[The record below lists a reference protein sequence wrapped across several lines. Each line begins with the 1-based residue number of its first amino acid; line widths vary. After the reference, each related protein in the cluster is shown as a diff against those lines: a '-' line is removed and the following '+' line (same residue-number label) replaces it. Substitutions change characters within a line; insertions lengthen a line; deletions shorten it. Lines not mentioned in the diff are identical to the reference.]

1 MKALT
6 EEEKEDTIKI
16 VLIGLENSGKTSI
29 LNCLRGKKRISAF
42 NNPKPTKGL
51 DIQEF
56 EALDSNYAIWDLGGQ
71 QSFRDDYFLDF
82 KKYITDTNKII
93 YVIDIQ
99 NTPRYED
106 ALEYLKKVIDSIQDP
121 ETIDFSVFLHKFDPD
136 LIFNPELNERTINDL
151 VVKVKEIFPPEF
163 VYSLN
168 KTSISAIFE
177 KNALI

>member
-1 MKALT
+1 MKPLNKD
-6 EEEKEDTIKI
+6 EKEKTIKI

-71 QSFRDDYFLDF
+71 QSFRDDYFVDF
-82 KKYITDTNKII
+82 KKYIKDTTKII

-99 NTPRYED
+99 DNQRYED
-106 ALEYLKKVIDSIQDP
+106 ALKYLKQVIDSIDDHGI
-121 ETIDFSVFLHKFDPD
+121 IDFSVFLHKFDPD
-136 LIFNPELNERTINDL
+136 LVFNSELNEGIINDL
-151 VVKVKEIFPPEF
+151 VMNIKKSFPPEF
-163 VYSLN
+163 LYSLN
-168 KTSISAIFE
+168 KTSIYAVFE
-177 KNALI
+177 KATLI